1 MAGPDKGV
9 GILIGVGPKKPASD
23 ESYEKP
29 ESDDASKEVKRTAV
43 RALMSAIAADDE
55 DAAIEALD
63 AYLDC

>member
-1 MAGPDKGV
+1 MAKPEKGV

-23 ESYEKP
+23 EGYEES

-43 RALMSAIAADDE
+43 RALMSAITAADE
-55 DAAIEALD
+55 DAAMEALD